1 MSTKWG
7 YPVKSR
13 VCTSWGHRPFSLA
26 CRAWHRYWQR
36 HATWPWQ
43 HAMMYPLMV
52 DVQSRVE
59 ARWKENITDSYR
71 GGCSGSLLPTQIVNL
86 STTIRTWHWNE
97 WHNKRGIVPSRSKLK
112 KENYIESFHG
122 KSGPWAQEVNL
133 KILRKFLGCRAILL
147 NDWLSFSWRFTY
159 WELSNDV
166 KIMGVPS
173 LSHCVVPGFLFNFVF
188 KLVFYIFLSSLPP
201 SFSVHSS
208 ISPISFILLWLFGYI

>member
-1 MSTKWG
+1 MCDPGKVTGIDRISIGIILTTLLVLHLFWVLNEVILWSQEYLLLEVIDLSVLHAVHGTGTDRGMLPDHDNMPWCTHWWWMSRAGWKHAG
-7 YPVKSR
+7 R
-13 VCTSWGHRPFSLA
+13 RTS
-26 CRAWHRYWQR
+26 
-36 HATWPWQ
+36 
-43 HAMMYPLMV
+43 
-52 DVQSRVE
+52 
-59 ARWKENITDSYR
+59 TDSYR

-147 NDWLSFSWRFTY
+147 NDWLSLSWRFTY

-166 KIMGVPS
+166 KIMGVP
-173 LSHCVVPGFLFNFVF
+173 
-188 KLVFYIFLSSLPP
+188 
-201 SFSVHSS
+201 
-208 ISPISFILLWLFGYI
+208 